1 MLLVVQNKLLIRP
14 TVVFTSL
21 ISHHLALLYILFE
34 QTMNIIES

>member
-14 TVVFTSL
+14 LLFFTGL
-21 ISHHLALLYILFE
+21 VSHRLALLYILFE